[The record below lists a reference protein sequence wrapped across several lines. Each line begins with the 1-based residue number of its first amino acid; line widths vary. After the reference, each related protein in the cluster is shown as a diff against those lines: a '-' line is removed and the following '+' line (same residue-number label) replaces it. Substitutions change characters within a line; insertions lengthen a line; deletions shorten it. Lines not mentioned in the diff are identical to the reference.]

1 LLLVGIRNAIA
12 EVAPLHVVC
21 PHFLQR
27 HPDLA
32 FGIGVLGVLVT
43 GAGLNLPYLI
53 GWVLLVWPG
62 AILASSYFWDAE
74 GSHSHGFNHLVTW
87 VIQSCI

>member
-32 FGIGVLGVLVT
+32 FGIGVLVT

-53 GWVLLVWPG
+53 GWVLLV
-62 AILASSYFWDAE
+62 
-74 GSHSHGFNHLVTW
+74 
-87 VIQSCI
+87 